1 MNLSM
6 QKPAKILSILFF
18 LGSFAI
24 LLRVFFL
31 NFYMDFG
38 EYYFAAKA
46 SSPYL
51 NYPPVALSIFSFFT
65 PLPLHLAEMLWTTL
79 SLIALLISVFI
90 IFKTFKKPFFS
101 TLGFIILGLV
111 CFSFPVKFTL
121 GMGQVNHFV
130 LLLFVTA
137 IYFLNKN
144 KGYLASFFLA
154 FAFTI
159 KLFPAY
165 LLLHFVLTKRWKLIF
180 AFGISLLLLSAASL
194 IFINWKTNLYFY
206 QHFLITLVDG
216 WKTDYYNQSLTGFVG
231 RLMPRSLNSK
241 ILIDSISLIFILFS
255 CLVVYKSLKNKL
267 LTNMGFG
274 LLITLNLIVN
284 NFSWQHHFVFL
295 LFPFLATL
303 FYLQDN
309 KYSWKFLLALF
320 ICYVLITF
328 NLKDPNIVPVL
339 LRSHVLYGTILFWI
353 LQCYLIWKDSPKLS
367 LNSPLKARR

>member
-1 MNLSM
+1 M
-6 QKPAKILSILFF
+6 QKVAKILSVLFF
-18 LGSFAI
+18 LGSLAI
-24 LLRVFFL
+24 LLKVFFL

-65 PLPLHLAEMLWTTL
+65 PLPLHVAEMLWASL
-79 SLIALLISVFI
+79 SLAALFAAVFI
-90 IFKTFKKPFFS
+90 IFKTYQKPIFS
-101 TLGFIILGLV
+101 TLGFLILGLV

-137 IYFLNKN
+137 IYFLNKK
-144 KGYLASFFLA
+144 KGYLASFLLA

-180 AFGISLLLLSAASL
+180 AFVISLILLSAMSL

-231 RLMPRSLNSK
+231 RLMPRSLYSK
-241 ILIDSISLIFILFS
+241 ILIDSISLVFILSS

-295 LFPFLATL
+295 IFPFLATL
-303 FYLQDN
+303 FYLLDK
-309 KYSWKFLLALF
+309 KYNWKFLLALF
-320 ICYVLITF
+320 TCYALIAF
-328 NLKDPNIVPVL
+328 NLKDPHVVPVFL
-339 LRSHVLYGTILFWI
+339 QSHVLYGTILLWSME
-353 LQCYLIWKDSPKLS
+353 CYLIWKDSQKLS
-367 LNSPLKARR
+367 LSFPLKGRR